1 MIKQIR
7 DYIITKK
14 NEKIFIIIGKNHFD
28 FITKKL
34 KCGVNVKNGAYSID

>member
-1 MIKQIR
+1 MIKQIKN
-7 DYIITKK
+7 YIITKK

-34 KCGVNVKNGAYSID
+34 KCGVNVKNGEYSMD